1 MHISRRYAQ
10 TKLCQT
16 SQSPQIWKQMGNGRI
31 GRILATVPKFI
42 QQQKQRSQRFRS
54 QLYNNVY
61 SPPLWSQL
69 QIMDVINYLLRN
81 IFSFM
86 KNNAKHY
93 SHQVFTI
100 IDKILSEKMRNC
112 EEFYS
117 DLVDICLEL
126 VHPEETKTSNEAL
139 KALKTV
145 L

>member
-1 MHISRRYAQ
+1 
-10 TKLCQT
+10 
-16 SQSPQIWKQMGNGRI
+16 
-31 GRILATVPKFI
+31 
-42 QQQKQRSQRFRS
+42 
-54 QLYNNVY
+54 
-61 SPPLWSQL
+61 
-69 QIMDVINYLLRN
+69 
-81 IFSFM
+81 M

-139 KALKTV
+139 RALKTV
-145 L
+145 LELTSDIKFTGTEND